1 MLQII
6 QAPQGPILVK
16 QQFLIT
22 GVASP
27 NYAGRTL
34 TLTIDNQYTTTGPR
48 IAADGTWQLNFLF
61 QQAGSR
67 RLRIAID
74 NVSVEIPLEVVTTLP
89 RLQFTQFP
97 TRAAVGQ
104 TITFAGEAKN
114 YASGTTLVLRV
125 DGRFEIARPV
135 VQSERW
141 QAPVSFNQSGT
152 RLVEIIGS
160 GQDRAQITLVVDPA
174 PPRPPR
180 LSFTNPPQR
189 ITAEQAVRITG
200 GAIDYANGEQL
211 LLRADQLFTLA
222 RPQVMNQQW
231 EAQIF
236 FHQPGKRLIE
246 IIGSEQDRAQVVIE
260 VQAAPAGQLQVQART
275 TWSAEPTPSE
285 VPNLLSPKGI
295 TIHHTALSGAL
306 GVSATLA
313 QEIARMR
320 FIWSSHVN
328 GNGWIDIGYHYIIM
342 PSGRVFEARSERK
355 RGAHDAIND
364 GLGVAF
370 DGIYSSQTIS
380 QQQYQSAVALCTILC
395 KRYGITN
402 TITPIP
408 TVTASFGTRNL
419 PPIFGHRDRVATECP
434 GTEGGR
440 TVRLTEIRQAVNSQ
454 LR

>member
-16 QQFLIT
+16 QQFLVMGI
-22 GVASP
+22 ASI
-27 NYAGRTL
+27 NYVGRTL
-34 TLTIDNQYTTTGPR
+34 TLTIDNQYTTTGPKV
-48 IAADGTWQLNFLF
+48 AADGTWQLNFLF

-67 RLRIAID
+67 RLRMAID
-74 NVSVEIPLEVVTTLP
+74 NDSVEVTLNVVVALP

-97 TRAAVGQ
+97 TRATVGQ
-104 TITFAGEAKN
+104 AITFAGEAKGYTN
-114 YASGTTLVLRV
+114 GTALVLRV

-135 VQSERW
+135 VQAERW
-141 QAPVSFNQSGT
+141 QAPVSFNQAGT

-160 GQDRAQITLVVDPA
+160 GQDRADITLVVDPA

-189 ITAEQAVRITG
+189 ITVQQAVRITG
-200 GAIDYANGEQL
+200 DAIDYANGEQL
-211 LLRADQLFTLA
+211 VLRADQVYTLA

-236 FHQPGKRLIE
+236 FNQAGKRLLE
-246 IIGSEQDRAQVVIE
+246 IVGSEQDKAQTVIE
-260 VQAAPAGQLQVQART
+260 VQAAPAGQLQIQART
-275 TWSAEPTPSE
+275 SWRAEPTPAE
-285 VPNLLSPKGI
+285 VPNLTAPKGI
-295 TIHHTALSGAL
+295 TIHHTALTGAL
-306 GVSATLA
+306 SASATLA
-313 QEIARMR
+313 QEAARMR
-320 FIWSSHVN
+320 YIWSSHVN

-342 PSGRVFEARSERK
+342 PSGRAFEARSERK
-355 RGAHDAIND
+355 RGAHDSIND

-370 DGIYSSQTIS
+370 DGIYSSATIS
-380 QQQYQSAVALCTILC
+380 QQQYQSAVALCVILC

-402 TITPIP
+402 AITPIP
-408 TVTASFGTRNL
+408 TITASFGTRNL

-440 TVRLTEIRQAVNSQ
+440 TVRLSEIRQTVNGQ